1 MKPNRSLAALAAMA
15 ASAAVP
21 SAAHAGDADASAV
34 AVASG
39 SVYVGGS
46 AFHTGDLRSSVVGRF
61 NPAAGAFDWLE
72 RVEGAAGAADGITDV
87 VTAGGYVYGIGYGN
101 GGLVVSKLDPATGT
115 LKRSC
120 GAGGVTVNGLGA
132 SILPGRA
139 AALGDDLVVVGA
151 TLALPTRG
159 VIAIVDGSN
168 CTVRSS
174 AVIGAGDPQASVGFT
189 TVAVDATGYPV
200 VAGFSGGDAA
210 LFRFAPDL
218 TPLQTRSFDLGGLLG
233 DAFTGLAAG
242 PDGGVAIGLAGTTLY
257 GQCFTLPALSAATTC
272 GTGGRRALSFGTG
285 APMGTV
291 AAARLASGGW
301 VVAGSQLGWATPAG
315 FLARAALAAFEPTA
329 LAADTSVF
337 APSGAQILDPF
348 PYRPSGFAAVTANA
362 EGIAG
367 TGTAG
372 YPGSRQPFLFT
383 SKPNGSGATVTP
395 LDGFESAPAA
405 PVEPGPPAAPPP
417 PPAQPVAGPTAAMPP
432 RPLLA
437 TARWV
442 RIRKRPDAGGGFGTL
457 SLKCARAC
465 KAKGAYTAKVRGHTV
480 RLGTATARLAAGDGM
495 RLRLGLSRR
504 GRRRLGHSRRLAV
517 TVRFRVT
524 GARHERALFQT
535 TVRMT
540 ARRKHAAHARRHP

>member
-1 MKPNRSLAALAAMA
+1 MKPNRIVAALAAMA
-15 ASAAVP
+15 ASAAMP

-46 AFHTGDLRSSVVGRF
+46 AFHNGDLRSSVVGRF

-72 RVEGAAGAADGITDV
+72 RIEGAAGAADGITDV
-87 VTAGGYVYGIGYGN
+87 VSAGGYVYGIGYGN

-174 AVIGAGDPQASVGFT
+174 AVIGAADPQANVGFT
-189 TVAVDATGYPV
+189 TVAVDATGSPV
-200 VAGFSGGDAA
+200 VAGFSGSDAA

-218 TPLQTRSFDLGGLLG
+218 TPLLTRTVDLGGTLG

-257 GQCFTLPALSAATTC
+257 GQCFTLPALTAVPAC
-272 GTGGRRALSFGTG
+272 GPAGRRALSFGSG

-291 AAARLASGGW
+291 ALARLASGGW
-301 VVAGSQLGWATPAG
+301 VVAGSQFGWATPAG

-329 LAADTSVF
+329 LAADTNVF
-337 APSGAQILDPF
+337 APSGAQVLDPF
-348 PYRPSGFAAVTANA
+348 PYQPSGFAAVTANA
-362 EGIAG
+362 DGITG

-372 YPGSRQPFLFT
+372 YPGSRRPFLFT
-383 SKPNGSGATVTP
+383 SRPNGSGATVTP

-405 PVEPGPPAAPPP
+405 PVEPGPPAAAPPP
-417 PPAQPVAGPTAAMPP
+417 AAQPVAGPPAATPP

-437 TARWV
+437 TARWL
-442 RIRKRPDAGGGFGTL
+442 RLRKRPSAGGGFGTF
-457 SLKCARAC
+457 SLRCARAC
-465 KAKGAYTAKVRGHTV
+465 KAKGSYTAKVRGHTV
-480 RLGTATARLAAGDGM
+480 RLGTARAKLGAGDGV
-495 RLRLGLSRR
+495 RLRLALSHR
-504 GRRRLGHSRRLAV
+504 GRRRLGHRRRLAV

-524 GARHERALFQT
+524 GAHHERALFQT
-535 TVRMT
+535 AMRLKA
-540 ARRKHAAHARRHP
+540 ARVIHPQRRRNR